1 MGRNTH
7 SARSR
12 RAISNNIQSAKHKSA
27 QSDSNRQASS
37 SLPMNRRQ
45 WLLTAAAGAA
55 AVGFSFKMPKHA
67 NAAGGKV
74 NFYNWDTYIGE
85 TTIEDFEKASGIEV
99 QYDLFAD
106 NDELFAK
113 LRGGNPGYD
122 LIVPTNDYV
131 ERMMIA
137 EMLLPLDHSKIPNLS
152 NIDKNFLNPSFDP
165 GRKFSVPYMWGTI
178 GVGYRKSA
186 VDGVPGSWADLLSSD
201 KYAGRIAL
209 MSEPQTVMQMALKA
223 MGKSLND
230 WSDENIA
237 AAEKMISDQKSNIV
251 AFAPDNGQDLLLA
264 GEVDLAME
272 WNGDILQAMEED
284 DDIAYVVPEEGG
296 LLWEDTL
303 CIPKGAPNVE
313 NAHALINYLL
323 DAQVG
328 ADIADFVYYATP
340 NAAARDLMSE
350 EYTGNSA
357 IFPSDEATAK
367 SEVSVYPGQE
377 VVRKI
382 DEAWTRIKAS

>member
-1 MGRNTH
+1 MNHTDSLSSLTTPISRNTMNP
-7 SARSR
+7 SNRLPVSR
-12 RAISNNIQSAKHKSA
+12 RKF
-27 QSDSNRQASS
+27 
-37 SLPMNRRQ
+37 
-45 WLLTAAAGAA
+45 LTGAA
-55 AVGFSFKMPKHA
+55 AVGISFKFPKSA
-67 NAAGGKV
+67 LADNGKV

-85 TTIEDFEKASGIEV
+85 TTIDDFENATDIDV

-131 ERMMIA
+131 ERMLVA
-137 EMLLPLDHSKIPNLS
+137 DMLLPLDHDKIPNKA
-152 NIDKNFLNPSFDP
+152 NIDENFLDPAFDP
-165 GRKFSVPYMWGTI
+165 GRKYSMPYMWGSI

-186 VDGVPGSWADLLSSD
+186 VGRVPDSWADLLSSD
-201 KYAGRIAL
+201 EFAGRIAV

-230 WSDENIA
+230 WTDENIA
-237 AAEKMISDQKSNIV
+237 AAEKMLSDQKDKIV

-284 DDIAYVVPEEGG
+284 DDIGYVLPKEGG

-340 NAAARDLMSE
+340 NAAAKALMSE
-350 EYTGNSA
+350 EYTSNTA
-357 IFPSDEATAK
+357 IFPTAEATAK
-367 SEVSVYPGQE
+367 SEVSVFPGPE
-377 VVRKI
+377 IARKV
-382 DEAWTRIKAS
+382 DEAWTRIKAG

>member
-1 MGRNTH
+1 MNRIP
-7 SARSR
+7 RLPVSR
-12 RAISNNIQSAKHKSA
+12 RKF
-27 QSDSNRQASS
+27 
-37 SLPMNRRQ
+37 L
-45 WLLTAAAGAA
+45 AGAA
-55 AVGFSFKMPKHA
+55 AVGISFKLPKEA
-67 NAAGGKV
+67 FGADGKV

-85 TTIEDFEKASGIEV
+85 NTIEEFESASGIEV

-122 LIVPTNDYV
+122 VIVPTNDYI
-131 ERMMIA
+131 ERMIIA
-137 EMLLPLDHSKIPNLS
+137 DMLIPLDHSKIPNIS
-152 NIDKNFLNPSFDP
+152 NIDPNFLDPAFDP
-165 GRKFSVPYMWGTI
+165 ARKFSLPYMWGTI

-186 VDGVPGSWADLLSSD
+186 LDEVPSSWNDLLNSD

-209 MSEPQTVMQMALKA
+209 MSEPTTVMRIALKA

-230 WSDENIA
+230 FSDENIA
-237 AAEKMISDQKSNIV
+237 AAEQMIRDQKPNIV

-284 DDIAYVVPEEGG
+284 DDIAYVVPDEGG
-296 LLWEDTL
+296 LLWEDAL
-303 CIPKGAPNVE
+303 CIPKGAPNID
-313 NAHALINYLL
+313 NAHVLINYLL

-340 NAAARDLMSE
+340 NAAARELMSE
-350 EYTGNSA
+350 EYTSNPA

-367 SEVSVYPGQE
+367 SEVGTYPGQE
-377 VVRKI
+377 VTRKI